1 MSLEVSEESAARE
14 TAPASGASSRTPPN
28 GPTARVA
35 SWRSLLRTREAA
47 LTLLILV
54 VTGLLSLAE
63 PTFLTP
69 SNLLSVGTGMI
80 YDLPVA
86 AGMTLVMIL
95 GGIDL
100 SVGAV
105 LGLTGVV
112 TAMGLRSGTPIP
124 VAVLLG
130 FAAAAGVG
138 ALNGLLVARFGVAP
152 FIVTLGTMSIARGA
166 ATVLTS
172 GYFLSGLPAA
182 YVAIGRGQVFGI
194 PSPILVVVALLA
206 ALHFLLKRWK
216 PLHDSFYAGHNPA
229 AASLSGIAVGRLVF
243 AGFVVSALLAALSAV
258 FMTSRLAMGYS
269 RFGELA
275 ELRAIAASVLGG
287 ASFSGGSGSILGTA
301 LGVLLLAVIL
311 NGFVLLKF
319 SVYWQGVV
327 SGLILVVAIAV
338 DAYRRRRNEAR

>member
-1 MSLEVSEESAARE
+1 MSFQVSDESAVRKAAPA
-14 TAPASGASSRTPPN
+14 TAPFGRTPARRPA
-28 GPTARVA
+28 GPGGR
-35 SWRSLLRTREAA
+35 WRALVLSREAV

-54 VTGLLSLAE
+54 VTTLLALAE
-63 PTFLTP
+63 PKFLNP

-80 YDLPVA
+80 YDTPVA

-112 TAMGLRSGTPIP
+112 IAMSLRSGVP
-124 VAVLLG
+124 VPFAVLLG
-130 FAAAAGVG
+130 FAAAAGAG
-138 ALNGLLVARFGVAP
+138 ALNGVLVARFAVAP

-182 YVAIGRGQVFGI
+182 YVEIGRGQLLGI
-194 PSPILVVVALLA
+194 PYPILVVLALLA
-206 ALHFLLKRWK
+206 VFGFLLKRWK
-216 PLHDSFYAGHNPA
+216 PLHDAFYAGHNPA

-243 AGFVVSALLAALSAV
+243 AGFVTSSLLAALSAV
-258 FMTSRLAMGYS
+258 FMTSRLAMGYA

-287 ASFSGGSGSILGTA
+287 ASFAGGSGSILGSA

-327 SGLILVVAIAV
+327 SGLILVVAIAL
-338 DAYRRRRNEAR
+338 DASRRRRFEAR